1 MKKIKTLK
9 SKRLVY
15 KPLGLDYLSDK
26 YVNWMNDK
34 DVNIYMESGGD
45 YTIEKL
51 KVFLR
56 EQQKNQILFWAIIKK
71 DTQKHIGNIKI
82 DPINLETKSG
92 EYGIMIGDKSEW
104 GKGYAIEASST
115 IMNYCFN
122 EIGLNKINLGVNKS
136 NKNAIRLYDKLAF
149 VRYNRNK
156 FPDKYKNV
164 KEDVIRM
171 TKNKY
176 TDKIILG
183 TAQFGMNYGIN
194 NLNGKINNEEIYKI
208 LEYSYDSGIRQL
220 DTAEAYGDSI
230 DLIGEFH
237 SQNPEKKFKVFSK
250 GTHDQ
255 TQDDYS
261 FNIKSNLKKLYIEY
275 YEGYMIHN
283 YKSFN
288 GNQKLINEM
297 VEAKSSGLIKNNGVS
312 LYLNEEVNEVLNQNL
327 FDFIQLPFNL
337 LDNAF
342 KRESVI
348 KSAKSFNID
357 IHARSIFLQGLFFK
371 PQFLTPKKLIP
382 LTKYIN
388 QLTEICKD
396 FNLDLDELAI
406 KYTLNKD
413 YINKIIF
420 GIDSLNQLKR
430 NVIILENVSTV
441 PNLHIDKINV
451 LEKNLLNPTNW

>member
-15 KPLGLDYLSDK
+15 KPLGLDYLSDN

-51 KVFLR
+51 KLFLI
-56 EQQKNQILFWAIIKK
+56 EQQKNEILFWAIIKK

-149 VRYNRNK
+149 VKYNRNK

-283 YKSFN
+283 YK
-288 GNQKLINEM
+288 QT
-297 VEAKSSGLIKNNGVS
+297 
-312 LYLNEEVNEVLNQNL
+312 
-327 FDFIQLPFNL
+327 
-337 LDNAF
+337 
-342 KRESVI
+342 
-348 KSAKSFNID
+348 
-357 IHARSIFLQGLFFK
+357 H
-371 PQFLTPKKLIP
+371 
-382 LTKYIN
+382 
-388 QLTEICKD
+388 C
-396 FNLDLDELAI
+396 
-406 KYTLNKD
+406 
-413 YINKIIF
+413 
-420 GIDSLNQLKR
+420 
-430 NVIILENVSTV
+430 
-441 PNLHIDKINV
+441 
-451 LEKNLLNPTNW
+451 